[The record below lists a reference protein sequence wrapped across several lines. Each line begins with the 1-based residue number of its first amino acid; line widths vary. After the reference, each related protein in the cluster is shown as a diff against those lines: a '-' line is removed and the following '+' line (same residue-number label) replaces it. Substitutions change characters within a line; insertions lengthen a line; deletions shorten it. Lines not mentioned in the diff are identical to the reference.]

1 MNDDLIARN
10 EASLREMGRDMEA
23 AGYTLV
29 EWDASASRRL
39 IYNALKSPY
48 DANGEYDEEWEY
60 NSVDLD
66 IRVAYYQNGEEGP
79 GYDEQYG
86 FSDLYATKEEQEE
99 VLALIKQGYGI
110 GVQTSS
116 DQDVFV
122 RWSKWKAHL
131 AHFKKTVEWLE
142 NRGDEED
149 AESNE
154 ANAESNE

>member
-1 MNDDLIARN
+1 MNDDLIAN
-10 EASLREMGRDMEA
+10 TEASLREMGRDMEA

-66 IRVAYYQNGEEGP
+66 IRVAYCQNGEEGP

-99 VLALIKQGYGI
+99 VLALIQQGYGI

-131 AHFKKTVEWLE
+131 HHFKKTVEWLE